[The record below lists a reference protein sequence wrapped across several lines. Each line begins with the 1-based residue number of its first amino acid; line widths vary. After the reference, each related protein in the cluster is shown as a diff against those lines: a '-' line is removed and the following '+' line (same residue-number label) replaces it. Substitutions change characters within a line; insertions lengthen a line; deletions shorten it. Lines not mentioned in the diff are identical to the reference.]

1 MDDGPG
7 IAESERERV
16 MEPFYRGDASRG
28 LDGPAS
34 FGLGLS
40 IARSVAQAHG
50 GTLELRDGPSKG
62 LVARLTLP
70 ANPK

>member
-1 MDDGPG
+1 MGPAYPN
-7 IAESERERV
+7 AEKARA

-28 LDGPAS
+28 LDGQDS

-40 IARSVAQAHG
+40 IARSIAESHG
-50 GTLELRDGPSKG
+50 GTLELLDGAPKG

-70 ANPK
+70 VNS